1 MPNNIIL
8 HIDMDSYF
16 ASVEQQANPA
26 LRGKAIAIGGKPGER
41 TIVATASREAKKL
54 GIKTAMSTWEAKKIL
69 PSLIIVPG
77 NMAKYIDVSQRIFK
91 ILRSFTPYVK
101 VFSIDE
107 AFLKIQI
114 SRSKSQ
120 SLSRVKLRDGNF
132 KFKVIR

>member
-54 GIKTAMSTWEAKKIL
+54 G
-69 PSLIIVPG
+69 
-77 NMAKYIDVSQRIFK
+77 
-91 ILRSFTPYVK
+91 
-101 VFSIDE
+101 
-107 AFLKIQI
+107 
-114 SRSKSQ
+114 
-120 SLSRVKLRDGNF
+120 
-132 KFKVIR
+132 